1 MPTITK
7 KINGA
12 IIIFTL
18 ASLFAN
24 IVFDFFAVK
33 KILSETYDTFLT
45 QIAYTGASY
54 FKGDKLER
62 FAREGLKSDE
72 YKDTL
77 IKLANLT
84 ENTDISFLYVFIPE
98 MPDCKYKTYVF
109 NVVNTKLRNK
119 FNPYHAGYKE
129 DTSASSAA
137 RFKNL
142 MKKGGMDL
150 DSAMFSQTG
159 ARTRVSLAL
168 RDSTGKKVG
177 IICVEKQMDTVTS
190 VLKNYIRIDLLYAPI
205 VSLLFFICFGAFIS
219 KKFVRPI
226 VCITKEAKGF
236 ASHNAHFSDKLKGI
250 HSNDEIETLARAI
263 EKMGIDIQVYI
274 KDLMRVT
281 SEKERIG
288 AELSVASGIQSGML
302 PKNFSPYPDHHGIQL
317 YASMVPAKEV
327 GGDFYDFF
335 WTGKDMLWL
344 VMGDVSGKGVPAAM
358 FMVIAKALIRNE
370 ATLEYEPSEIC
381 ERVNDQLCAENEQGL
396 FVTCWLGCVN
406 IATGQMKFA
415 NAAHNP
421 PVLYDGDSY
430 KFLEQKSGIMLAA
443 MEGSKYV
450 QHEMQLKK
458 GSRLFI
464 YTDGVT
470 EAQNKNGDL
479 FGEGLLLGALAKT
492 AALSSKETVQLVN
505 KEVERFANGAD
516 QADDITVLSFELDE
530 IGEETEGNSADS
542 GATENRAAGNSSLP
556 TDSEKSL
563 VVAADDAELQKVT
576 DFVHSFAPQDISPED
591 ANKIDLAV
599 EEIFVNI
606 SHYAYENGGD
616 VEIVCQKLADRKI
629 SVAFK
634 DSGIEFDP
642 LAKGDPDF
650 TESVETR
657 KLGGFGIY
665 LTKKFMDSVSYE
677 RQDGKNIL
685 TLVKSFA

>member
-1 MPTITK
+1 MSTITK

-12 IIIFTL
+12 IIVFTL

-62 FAREGLKSDE
+62 YARDGLKSEE

-84 ENTDISFLYVFIPE
+84 ENTDISFLYVVIPE

-109 NVVNTKLRNK
+109 NVVNTKLRDR

-129 DTSASSAA
+129 DTSDSSAA
-137 RFKNL
+137 RFKRL
-142 MKKGGMDL
+142 MEKGGL
-150 DSAMFSQTG
+150 EIDSSMFSQTG
-159 ARTRVSLAL
+159 ARTRVSLAV

-177 IICVEKQMDTVTS
+177 VICVEKQMDTLTS

-226 VCITKEAKGF
+226 VCITKEANGF
-236 ASHNAHFSDKLKGI
+236 ASHDARFSDKLKGI

-263 EKMGIDIQVYI
+263 EKMGIDIQIYI

-281 SEKERIG
+281 SEKERIS
-288 AELSVASGIQSGML
+288 AELSVASGIQAGML
-302 PKNFSPYPDHHGIQL
+302 PKNFSPYPDHPGIQL
-317 YASMVPAKEV
+317 YASMIPAKEV

-335 WTGKDMLWL
+335 WTGKDKLWL

-370 ATLEYEPSEIC
+370 ATLEYEPSAIC

-396 FVTCWLGCVN
+396 FVTCWLGCVDLS
-406 IATGQMKFA
+406 TGLMKFA

-421 PVLYDGDSY
+421 PVLYDGQEY
-430 KFLEQKSGIMLAA
+430 KFIREKSGIMLAA
-443 MEGSKYV
+443 MEGSQYV
-450 QHEMQLKK
+450 QHEIQLKK
-458 GSRLFI
+458 GSRIFL

-470 EAQNKNGDL
+470 EEQNKDGQL
-479 FGEGLLLGALAKT
+479 FGEDLLLGVIAKN
-492 AALSSKETVQLVN
+492 AALSAKEKIEAVN
-505 KEVERFANGAD
+505 EELERFAGGSS
-516 QADDITVLSFELDE
+516 QADDITALAFYLDE
-530 IGEETEGNSADS
+530 LAGAQSAVANEKILD
-542 GATENRAAGNSSLP
+542 LP
-556 TDSEKSL
+556 
-563 VVAADDAELQKVT
+563 ADDDKL
-576 DFVHSFAPQDISPED
+576 ED
-591 ANKIDLAV
+591 VLNFIKSNLPDGVSNDLINKLDLAA

-606 SHYAYENGGD
+606 SHYAYEGATGKAQ
-616 VEIVCQKLADRKI
+616 IVCEKPAPNSIKVSFVDW
-629 SVAFK
+629 
-634 DSGIEFDP
+634 GIEFNP
-642 LAKGDPDF
+642 LEQPDPDF
-650 TESVETR
+650 TQSAEER
-657 KLGGFGIY
+657 RLGGFGIY
-665 LTKKFMDSVSYE
+665 LTKQFMDKVSYC

-685 TLVKSFA
+685 TIEKSFA

>member
-12 IIIFTL
+12 IIVFTL
-18 ASLFAN
+18 ASLLAN

-62 FAREGLKSDE
+62 FAREGLKSEE

-84 ENTDISFLYVFIPE
+84 ENTDISFLYVVIPE

-129 DTSASSAA
+129 DTSDSSAA
-137 RFKNL
+137 RFKRL
-142 MKKGGMDL
+142 MEKGGMEI
-150 DSAMFSQTG
+150 DSSMFSQTG

-168 RDSTGKKVG
+168 RNSTGKKVG
-177 IICVEKQMDTVTS
+177 VICVEKQLETISSILRGYVR
-190 VLKNYIRIDLLYAPI
+190 LDLLFAPI

-226 VCITKEAKGF
+226 VCITKEAKDF
-236 ASHNAHFSDKLKGI
+236 ASHDAHFSDKLKGI

-281 SEKERIG
+281 SEKERIS
-288 AELSVASGIQSGML
+288 AELSVASGIQAGML
-302 PKNFSPYPDHHGIQL
+302 PKNFSPYPDHPGIQL
-317 YASMVPAKEV
+317 YASMIPAKEV

-335 WTGKDMLWL
+335 WTGKDKLWL

-358 FMVIAKALIRNE
+358 FMVIAKALIRNA
-370 ATLEYEPSEIC
+370 ATQDYEPSEIC
-381 ERVNDQLCAENEQGL
+381 ERVNNQLCQENEQGL

-406 IATGQMKFA
+406 LSTGLMKFA

-421 PVLYDGDSY
+421 PVLFDGQEY
-430 KFLEQKSGIMLAA
+430 KFIKEKSGIMLAA
-443 MEGSKYV
+443 MEDSEYV
-450 QHEMQLKK
+450 EHEIQLKK
-458 GSRLFI
+458 GSRLFL

-470 EAQNKNGDL
+470 EEQNKDGQL
-479 FGEGLLLGALAKT
+479 FGEDLLLGALAKN
-492 AALSSKETVQLVN
+492 AALSAKEKIEAVN
-505 KEVERFANGAD
+505 AELERFAGGSS
-516 QADDITVLSFELDE
+516 QADDITTLAFYLDE
-530 IGEETEGNSADS
+530 LSDAQGG
-542 GATENRAAGNSSLP
+542 GAKERILDLP
-556 TDSEKSL
+556 
-563 VVAADDAELQKVT
+563 AADDKLADVLDFIKSNLPAGVST
-576 DFVHSFAPQDISPED
+576 DLL
-591 ANKIDLAV
+591 NKLDLAA

-606 SHYAYENGGD
+606 SHYAYEEATGKAQ
-616 VEIVCQKLADRKI
+616 IVCENPTPNSIKVSFVDW
-629 SVAFK
+629 
-634 DSGIEFDP
+634 GIEFNP
-642 LAKGDPDF
+642 LEQPDPDF
-650 TESVETR
+650 TQSAEER
-657 KLGGFGIY
+657 RLGGFGIY
-665 LTKKFMDSVSYE
+665 LTKQFMDKVSYC
-677 RQDGKNIL
+677 RKDGKNIL
-685 TLVKSFA
+685 TIEKSF

>member
-12 IIIFTL
+12 IIVFTL
-18 ASLFAN
+18 ASLLMN
-24 IVFDFFAVK
+24 VVFDYFAVR

-62 FAREGLKSDE
+62 YARDGLKSAE

-84 ENTDISFLYVFIPE
+84 ENTDISFLYVIIPD

-119 FNPYHAGYKE
+119 YNPYHAGHRE
-129 DTSASSAA
+129 NTSDESAA
-137 RFKNL
+137 RFKRL
-142 MKKGGMDL
+142 MENGGVEI
-150 DSAMFSQTG
+150 DSSIFSHLG
-159 ARTRVSLAL
+159 ARTRISLAL
-168 RDSTGKKVG
+168 RDSSGKKVG
-177 IICVEKQMDTVTS
+177 VICVEKQLETISSILRGYVR
-190 VLKNYIRIDLLYAPI
+190 LDLLFAPF
-205 VSLLFFICFGAFIS
+205 VSLLFFLCFGAFIS
-219 KKFVRPI
+219 RKFVKPI
-226 VCITKEAKGF
+226 VSITKEADGF
-236 ASHNAHFSDKLKGI
+236 ASHDAHFSDKLKEI
-250 HSNDEIETLARAI
+250 HSNDEIETLARSI

-281 SEKERIG
+281 SEKERIS
-288 AELSVASGIQSGML
+288 AELSVASGIQAGML
-302 PKNFSPYPDHHGIQL
+302 PKNFSPYPGHPGVQL
-317 YASMVPAKEV
+317 YASMMPAKEV

-335 WTGKDMLWL
+335 WTGKNKLWL

-381 ERVNDQLCAENEQGL
+381 ERVNEQLCEENEQGL

-406 IATGQMKFA
+406 LSTGIMKFA

-421 PVLYDGDSY
+421 PVLYDGDTY

-450 QHEMQLKK
+450 QHQIQLKE
-458 GSRLFI
+458 GSRLFL

-470 EAQNKNGDL
+470 EAQNKDGAL
-479 FGEGLLLGALAKT
+479 FGESLLLGALAKT
-492 AALSSKETVQLVN
+492 AALSAKDAINVVN
-505 KEVERFANGAD
+505 AEVERFAGGAE
-516 QADDITVLSFELDE
+516 QADDITALAFGLDKFNAAE
-530 IGEETEGNSADS
+530 SAPK
-542 GATENRAAGNSSLP
+542 TLQIE
-556 TDSEKSL
+556 
-563 VVAADDAELQKVT
+563 ADDQKLPQVL
-576 DFVHSFAPQDISPED
+576 DFIKSCLPANLSLECL
-591 ANKIDLAV
+591 NKIDLVA

-606 SHYAYENGGD
+606 SHYAYDGGAG
-616 VEIVCQKLADRKI
+616 EAR
-629 SVAFK
+629 
-634 DSGIEFDP
+634 IECELYEPGKFRLSFIDWGKEFNP
-642 LAKGDPDF
+642 LEQEDPDL
-650 TESVETR
+650 TLSIEER
-657 KLGGFGIY
+657 RLGGFGIF
-665 LTKKFMDSVSYE
+665 LTKKFMDSVTYK

-685 TLVKSFA
+685 TLVKTFG

>member
-12 IIIFTL
+12 IIVFTL

-54 FKGDKLER
+54 FKGDKLEQY
-62 FAREGLKSDE
+62 ARDGLKSEE

-84 ENTDISFLYVFIPE
+84 ENTDISFLYVIIPE

-109 NVVNTKLRNK
+109 NVVNTKLRHK
-119 FNPYHAGYKE
+119 YNPYHAGYKE
-129 DTSASSAA
+129 DTSDASAA
-137 RFKNL
+137 RFKRL
-142 MKKGGMDL
+142 MEKGGMEM
-150 DSAMFSQTG
+150 DSMMFSHAG
-159 ARTRVSLAL
+159 ARTRISLAL

-190 VLKNYIRIDLLYAPI
+190 VLKNYVRIDLLFAPI
-205 VSLLFFICFGAFIS
+205 MSILFFVCFGTFIR

-226 VCITKEAKGF
+226 VCITKEAKDF
-236 ASHNAHFSDKLKGI
+236 ASHDAHFSDKLKDI
-250 HSNDEIETLARAI
+250 HSNDEIETLARSI

-281 SEKERIG
+281 TEKERIS
-288 AELSVASGIQSGML
+288 AELSVASGIQAGML
-302 PKNFSPYPDHHGIQL
+302 PKNFSPYPDHPGIQL
-317 YASMVPAKEV
+317 YASMSPAKEV

-335 WTGKDMLWL
+335 WTGKDKLWL

-358 FMVIAKALIRNE
+358 FMVIAKALIRNA
-370 ATLEYEPSEIC
+370 ATLDYEPSEIC
-381 ERVNDQLCAENEQGL
+381 ERVNNQLCKENEQGL

-406 IATGQMKFA
+406 LATGLMKYA

-421 PVLYDGDSY
+421 PVLYDGSNY

-443 MEGSKYV
+443 MEDTKYV
-450 QHEMQLKK
+450 EHEIQLQK
-458 GSRLFI
+458 GSRIFL

-470 EAQNKNGDL
+470 EAQNKDRQL
-479 FGEGLLLGALAKT
+479 FGEEMLLGALAKS
-492 AALSSKETVQLVN
+492 AALTAKEKIEAIN
-505 KEVERFANGAD
+505 AEVERFAGGEP
-516 QADDITVLSFELDE
+516 QADDITALAFYLDE
-530 IGEETEGNSADS
+530 LS
-542 GATENRAAGNSSLP
+542 GAAVNNDSARTLDLP
-556 TDSEKSL
+556 ASDDKL
-563 VVAADDAELQKVT
+563 ADVL
-576 DFVHSFAPQDISPED
+576 DFIKAHLPADVSNDLK
-591 ANKIDLAV
+591 NKIDLAA

-606 SHYAYENGGD
+606 SHYAYEGESGQAQ
-616 VEIVCQKLADRKI
+616 IVCENPAPNAIKVSFIDW
-629 SVAFK
+629 
-634 DSGIEFDP
+634 GIEFNP
-642 LAKGDPDF
+642 LEQPDPDF
-650 TESVETR
+650 TQSADER
-657 KLGGFGIY
+657 RLGGFGIY
-665 LTKKFMDSVSYE
+665 LTKQFMDKVSYC

-685 TLVKSFA
+685 TIEKSF

>member
-1 MPTITK
+1 MAPEVFPMPTITK

-12 IIIFTL
+12 IIVFTL

-62 FAREGLKSDE
+62 FARDGLKSEE

-84 ENTDISFLYVFIPE
+84 ENTDISFLYVVIPE

-129 DTSASSAA
+129 DTSDSSAA
-137 RFKNL
+137 RFRRL
-142 MKKGGMDL
+142 MEKGGMEI
-150 DSAMFSQTG
+150 DSSMFSQTG
-159 ARTRVSLAL
+159 ARTRVSLAV

-177 IICVEKQMDTVTS
+177 VICVEKQLETISS
-190 VLKNYIRIDLLYAPI
+190 VLRGYVRLDLLYAPI

-226 VCITKEAKGF
+226 VCITKEADGF
-236 ASHNAHFSDKLKGI
+236 ASHDARFSDKLKGI

-281 SEKERIG
+281 TEKERIS
-288 AELSVASGIQSGML
+288 AELSVASGIQAGML

-317 YASMVPAKEV
+317 YASMIPAKEV

-335 WTGKDMLWL
+335 WTGKNKLWL

-370 ATLEYEPSEIC
+370 ATLEYEPSAIC
-381 ERVNDQLCAENEQGL
+381 ERVNDQLCEENEQGL
-396 FVTCWLGCVN
+396 FVTCWLGCVDLS
-406 IATGQMKFA
+406 TGQMKFA

-443 MEGSKYV
+443 MEGSQYV
-450 QHEMQLKK
+450 QHEIQLKK

-470 EAQNKNGDL
+470 EAQNKDGAL
-479 FGEGLLLGALAKT
+479 FGEALLLGALAKT
-492 AALSSKETVQLVN
+492 AALSAKETVGLIN
-505 KEVERFANGAD
+505 EEVERFAGGAD

-530 IGEETEGNSADS
+530 VGDEG
-542 GATENRAAGNSSLP
+542 AAS
-556 TDSEKSL
+556 TDSDAGDASERSL
-563 VVAADDAELQKVT
+563 VVAAADENLPKVT
-576 DFVHSFAPQDISPED
+576 DFVHSCAPQDLSPDD

-616 VEIVCQKLADRKI
+616 VEIVCKKLGERKI

-634 DSGIEFDP
+634 DSGIEFNP
-642 LAKGDPDF
+642 LEKGDPDF
-650 TESVETR
+650 TESAETR
-657 KLGGFGIY
+657 RLGGFGIY

-677 RQDGKNIL
+677 RQDGKNVL
-685 TLVKSFA
+685 TLVKTFG

>member
-12 IIIFTL
+12 IIVFTL

-62 FAREGLKSDE
+62 FAREGLKSEE

-84 ENTDISFLYVFIPE
+84 ENTDISFLYVIIPE

-142 MKKGGMDL
+142 MEKGGMEL
-150 DSAMFSQTG
+150 DSTMFSQTG

-205 VSLLFFICFGAFIS
+205 VSLLFFICFGTFIS

-226 VCITKEAKGF
+226 VSITREANGF
-236 ASHNAHFSDKLKGI
+236 ASHDAHFSDKLKEI
-250 HSNDEIETLARAI
+250 HSNDEIETLARSI
-263 EKMGIDIQVYI
+263 EKMGIDIQIYI

-281 SEKERIG
+281 SEKERIS
-288 AELSVASGIQSGML
+288 AELSVASGIQAGML
-302 PKNFSPYPDHHGIQL
+302 PKNFSPYPDHPGIQL
-317 YASMVPAKEV
+317 YASMIPAKEV

-335 WTGKDMLWL
+335 WTGKDKLWL

-358 FMVIAKALIRNE
+358 FMVIAKALIRNA
-370 ATLEYEPSEIC
+370 ATQDYEPSEIC
-381 ERVNDQLCAENEQGL
+381 ERVNNQLCKENEQGL

-406 IATGQMKFA
+406 LSTGLMKYA

-421 PVLYDGDSY
+421 PVLYDGKEY
-430 KFLEQKSGIMLAA
+430 KFLREKSGIMLAA
-443 MEGSKYV
+443 MEDTKYV
-450 QHEMQLKK
+450 EYEIQLNK
-458 GSRLFI
+458 GNRLFI

-470 EAQNKNGDL
+470 EEQNKNGQL
-479 FGEGLLLGALAKT
+479 FGEDLLLGALAKN
-492 AALSSKETVQLVN
+492 AALTAKEKIEAVN
-505 KEVERFANGAD
+505 AELDRFAGGES
-516 QADDITVLSFELDE
+516 QADDITALAFYLDE
-530 IGEETEGNSADS
+530 LS
-542 GATENRAAGNSSLP
+542 GAEGAKAKERILDLP
-556 TDSEKSL
+556 
-563 VVAADDAELQKVT
+563 AADEKLADVL
-576 DFVHSFAPQDISPED
+576 DFIKSNLPDGVSNDLK
-591 ANKIDLAV
+591 NKIDLAA

-606 SHYAYENGGD
+606 SHYAYEEATGKAQ
-616 VEIVCQKLADRKI
+616 IVCENPTPNSIKVSFVDWGK
-629 SVAFK
+629 
-634 DSGIEFDP
+634 EFNP
-642 LAKGDPDF
+642 LEQPDPDF
-650 TESVETR
+650 TQSAEER
-657 KLGGFGIY
+657 RLGGFGIY
-665 LTKKFMDSVSYE
+665 LTKQFMDKVSYC

-685 TLVKSFA
+685 TIEKSF

>member
-12 IIIFTL
+12 IIVFTL

-62 FAREGLKSDE
+62 YARDGLKSEE

-84 ENTDISFLYVFIPE
+84 ENTDISFLYVIIPE

-119 FNPYHAGYKE
+119 YNPYHAGYKE
-129 DTSASSAA
+129 DTSDASAA
-137 RFKNL
+137 RFKRL
-142 MKKGGMDL
+142 MENGGMEM
-150 DSAMFSQTG
+150 DSSMFSQTG
-159 ARTRVSLAL
+159 ARTRISLAL

-177 IICVEKQMDTVTS
+177 IICVEKQMDTVTA

-205 VSLLFFICFGAFIS
+205 MSILFFICFGTFIR

-226 VCITKEAKGF
+226 ICITKEAKDF
-236 ASHNAHFSDKLKGI
+236 ASHDAHFSDKLKEI
-250 HSNDEIETLARAI
+250 HSNDEIETLARSI

-281 SEKERIG
+281 SEKERIS
-288 AELSVASGIQSGML
+288 AELSVASGIQAGML
-302 PKNFSPYPDHHGIQL
+302 PKNFSPYPDHPGIQL
-317 YASMVPAKEV
+317 YASMIPAKEV

-335 WTGKDMLWL
+335 WTGKDKLWL

-358 FMVIAKALIRNE
+358 FMVIAKALIRNA
-370 ATLEYEPSEIC
+370 ATQDYEPSEIC
-381 ERVNDQLCAENEQGL
+381 ERVNNQLCKENEQGL

-406 IATGQMKFA
+406 LATGLMKYA

-421 PVLYDGDSY
+421 PVLYDGQDY
-430 KFLEQKSGIMLAA
+430 KFLREKSGIMLAA
-443 MEGSKYV
+443 MEDSKYV
-450 QHEMQLKK
+450 EHEIQLKK
-458 GSRLFI
+458 GNRLFI

-470 EAQNKNGDL
+470 EEQNKDGQL
-479 FGEGLLLGALAKT
+479 FGEDLLLGALAKT
-492 AALSSKETVQLVN
+492 AALSAKEKIEAVN
-505 KEVERFANGAD
+505 AELERFAGGSS
-516 QADDITVLSFELDE
+516 QADDITALAFYLDE
-530 IGEETEGNSADS
+530 LAGAEGGDVK
-542 GATENRAAGNSSLP
+542 GKILDLP
-556 TDSEKSL
+556 
-563 VVAADDAELQKVT
+563 AADDKL
-576 DFVHSFAPQDISPED
+576 ED
-591 ANKIDLAV
+591 VLNFIKSHLPDGVPNDLKNKIDLAA

-606 SHYAYENGGD
+606 SHYAYGG
-616 VEIVCQKLADRKI
+616 ESGQAQIVCENPTPRSVKI
-629 SVAFK
+629 SFV
-634 DSGIEFDP
+634 DWGIEFNP
-642 LAKGDPDF
+642 LDQPDPDF
-650 TESVETR
+650 TQSAEER
-657 KLGGFGIY
+657 RLGGFGIY
-665 LTKKFMDSVSYE
+665 LTKQFMDKVSYRHE
-677 RQDGKNIL
+677 DGKNIL
-685 TLVKSFA
+685 TIEKSF

>member
-1 MPTITK
+1 MPKITR

-12 IIIFTL
+12 IIVFTL
-18 ASLFAN
+18 ASLLMN
-24 IVFDFFAVK
+24 VVFDYFAVR

-54 FKGDKLER
+54 FKGDKLEQY
-62 FAREGLKSDE
+62 ARDGLKSDE

-84 ENTDISFLYVFIPE
+84 ENTDISFLYVIIPE

-119 FNPYHAGYKE
+119 FNPYHAGYRE
-129 DTSASSAA
+129 DTSDESAA
-137 RFKNL
+137 RFRRL
-142 MKKGGMDL
+142 MEKGGFEI
-150 DSAMFSQTG
+150 DSSIFSHAG
-159 ARTRVSLAL
+159 ARTRISLAL
-168 RDSTGKKVG
+168 RDSNGKKVG
-177 IICVEKQMDTVTS
+177 VICVEKQFETISS
-190 VLKNYIRIDLLYAPI
+190 VLRGYVRLDLLFAPI
-205 VSLLFFICFGAFIS
+205 VSLLFFICFGTFIS
-219 KKFVRPI
+219 KKFVKPI
-226 VCITKEAKGF
+226 VSITREADGF
-236 ASHNAHFSDKLKGI
+236 ASHDAHFSDKLKEI
-250 HSNDEIETLARAI
+250 HSNDEIETLARSI

-288 AELSVASGIQSGML
+288 AELSVASGIQAGML

-317 YASMVPAKEV
+317 YASMIPAKEV

-335 WTGKDMLWL
+335 WTGKNKLWL

-381 ERVNDQLCAENEQGL
+381 ERVNDQLCEENEQGL

-406 IATGQMKFA
+406 IKTGQMKFA

-443 MEGSKYV
+443 IEGSKYV
-450 QHEMQLKK
+450 QHEIQLKK

-464 YTDGVT
+464 YPDGVT
-470 EAQNKNGDL
+470 EAQNKNGAL
-479 FGEGLLLGALAKT
+479 FGESLLLGALAKT

-505 KEVERFANGAD
+505 KEVERFAGGAD

-530 IGEETEGNSADS
+530 VGEETNASAS
-542 GATENRAAGNSSLP
+542 

-563 VVAADDAELQKVT
+563 VVVADDAELQRVT
-576 DFVHSFAPQDISPED
+576 DFVRSFAPQDITPDE

-616 VEIVCQKLADRKI
+616 VEIVCKKLAERKI

>member
-1 MPTITK
+1 
-7 KINGA
+7 
-12 IIIFTL
+12 
-18 ASLFAN
+18 
-24 IVFDFFAVK
+24 
-33 KILSETYDTFLT
+33 
-45 QIAYTGASY
+45 
-54 FKGDKLER
+54 
-62 FAREGLKSDE
+62 
-72 YKDTL
+72 
-77 IKLANLT
+77 
-84 ENTDISFLYVFIPE
+84 
-98 MPDCKYKTYVF
+98 
-109 NVVNTKLRNK
+109 
-119 FNPYHAGYKE
+119 
-129 DTSASSAA
+129 
-137 RFKNL
+137 
-142 MKKGGMDL
+142 
-150 DSAMFSQTG
+150 
-159 ARTRVSLAL
+159 
-168 RDSTGKKVG
+168 
-177 IICVEKQMDTVTS
+177 
-190 VLKNYIRIDLLYAPI
+190 
-205 VSLLFFICFGAFIS
+205 
-219 KKFVRPI
+219 
-226 VCITKEAKGF
+226 
-236 ASHNAHFSDKLKGI
+236 
-250 HSNDEIETLARAI
+250 
-263 EKMGIDIQVYI
+263 
-274 KDLMRVT
+274 
-281 SEKERIG
+281 
-288 AELSVASGIQSGML
+288 
-302 PKNFSPYPDHHGIQL
+302 
-317 YASMVPAKEV
+317 
-327 GGDFYDFF
+327 
-335 WTGKDMLWL
+335 
-344 VMGDVSGKGVPAAM
+344 M

-443 MEGSKYV
+443 IEGSKYV
-450 QHEMQLKK
+450 QHEIQLKK

-470 EAQNKNGDL
+470 EAQNKNGAL
-479 FGEGLLLGALAKT
+479 FGESLLLGALAKT

-505 KEVERFANGAD
+505 KEVERFAGGAD

-530 IGEETEGNSADS
+530 VGEETNASAS
-542 GATENRAAGNSSLP
+542 

-563 VVAADDAELQKVT
+563 VVAADDAELQRVT
-576 DFVHSFAPQDISPED
+576 DFVRSFAPQDITPDE

-616 VEIVCQKLADRKI
+616 VEIVCKKLAERKI

-685 TLVKSFA
+685 TLVKTFA

>member
-12 IIIFTL
+12 IIVFTL
-18 ASLFAN
+18 ASLLMN
-24 IVFDFFAVK
+24 VVFDYFAVR

-54 FKGDKLER
+54 FKGDKLEQY
-62 FAREGLKSDE
+62 ARDGLKSDE

-84 ENTDISFLYVFIPE
+84 ENTDISFLYVIIPD
-98 MPDCKYKTYVF
+98 MPDCKSKTYVF

-119 FNPYHAGYKE
+119 FNPYHAGHME
-129 DTSASSAA
+129 DTSDESAA
-137 RFKNL
+137 RFRRL
-142 MKKGGMDL
+142 MEKGGFEI
-150 DSAMFSQTG
+150 DSSIFSHAG
-159 ARTRVSLAL
+159 ARTRISLAL
-168 RDSTGKKVG
+168 RDSSGKKVG
-177 IICVEKQMDTVTS
+177 VICVEKQLETISSILRGYVR
-190 VLKNYIRIDLLYAPI
+190 LDLLFAPF
-205 VSLLFFICFGAFIS
+205 VSLLFFLCFGAFIS
-219 KKFVRPI
+219 RKFVKPI
-226 VCITKEAKGF
+226 VSITKEADGF
-236 ASHNAHFSDKLKGI
+236 ASHDAHFSDKLKEI
-250 HSNDEIETLARAI
+250 HSNDEIETLARSI

-288 AELSVASGIQSGML
+288 AELSVASGIQAGML
-302 PKNFSPYPDHHGIQL
+302 PKNFSPYPNHPGIQL

-335 WTGKDMLWL
+335 WTGKNKLWL

-381 ERVNDQLCAENEQGL
+381 ERVNDQLCEENEQGL
-396 FVTCWLGCVN
+396 FVTCWLGCVDLS
-406 IATGQMKFA
+406 TGIMKFA

-450 QHEMQLKK
+450 QHEIQLKK

-470 EAQNKNGDL
+470 EAQNKNGAL
-479 FGEGLLLGALAKT
+479 FGESLLLGALAKT
-492 AALSSKETVQLVN
+492 TALSAKETVGLVN
-505 KEVERFANGAD
+505 AEVERFAGGAD

-530 IGEETEGNSADS
+530 VGEETNA
-542 GATENRAAGNSSLP
+542 GAS

-563 VVAADDAELQKVT
+563 VVAADDTELQRVT
-576 DFVHSFAPQDISPED
+576 DFVRSFAPQGITPDE

-616 VEIVCQKLADRKI
+616 VEIVCKKLAERKI

-685 TLVKSFA
+685 TLVKTFG

>member
-12 IIIFTL
+12 IIVFTL
-18 ASLFAN
+18 ASLLMN
-24 IVFDFFAVK
+24 VVFDYFAVR

-54 FKGDKLER
+54 FKGDKLEQY
-62 FAREGLKSDE
+62 ARDGLKSDE

-84 ENTDISFLYVFIPE
+84 ENTDISFLYVIIPD
-98 MPDCKYKTYVF
+98 MPDCKSKTYVF

-119 FNPYHAGYKE
+119 FNPYHAGHRE
-129 DTSASSAA
+129 DTSDESAA
-137 RFKNL
+137 RFRRL
-142 MKKGGMDL
+142 MEKGGFEI
-150 DSAMFSQTG
+150 DSSIFSHAG
-159 ARTRVSLAL
+159 ARTRISLAL
-168 RDSTGKKVG
+168 RDSSGKKVG
-177 IICVEKQMDTVTS
+177 VICVEKQLETISS
-190 VLKNYIRIDLLYAPI
+190 VLRGYVRLDLLFAPF
-205 VSLLFFICFGAFIS
+205 VSLLFFLCFGAFIS
-219 KKFVRPI
+219 RKFVKPI
-226 VCITKEAKGF
+226 VSITKEADGF
-236 ASHNAHFSDKLKGI
+236 ASHDAHFSDKLKEI
-250 HSNDEIETLARAI
+250 HSNDEIETLARSI
-263 EKMGIDIQVYI
+263 EKMGIDIQIYI

-288 AELSVASGIQSGML
+288 AELSVASGIQAGML
-302 PKNFSPYPDHHGIQL
+302 PKNFSPYPNHPGIQL

-335 WTGKDMLWL
+335 WTGKNKLWL

-381 ERVNDQLCAENEQGL
+381 ERVNDQLCEENEQGL
-396 FVTCWLGCVN
+396 FVTCWLGCVDLS
-406 IATGQMKFA
+406 TGIMKFA

-450 QHEMQLKK
+450 QHEIQLKK

-470 EAQNKNGDL
+470 EAQNKNGAL
-479 FGEGLLLGALAKT
+479 FGESLLLGALAKT
-492 AALSSKETVQLVN
+492 AALSSKETVGLVN
-505 KEVERFANGAD
+505 AEVERFAGGAD
-516 QADDITVLSFELDE
+516 QADDITLLSFELDE
-530 IGEETEGNSADS
+530 IGEETNA
-542 GATENRAAGNSSLP
+542 GAS

-563 VVAADDAELQKVT
+563 LVAANDQNLPKVT
-576 DFVHSFAPQDISPED
+576 DFVRSFAPQGITPDE

-616 VEIVCQKLADRKI
+616 VEIVCKKLAERKI

-685 TLVKSFA
+685 TLVKTFG

>member
-12 IIIFTL
+12 IIVFTL
-18 ASLFAN
+18 ASLLMN
-24 IVFDFFAVK
+24 VVFDYFAVR

-62 FAREGLKSDE
+62 YARDGLKSAE

-84 ENTDISFLYVFIPE
+84 ENTDISFLYVIIPD

-119 FNPYHAGYKE
+119 YNPYHAGHRE
-129 DTSASSAA
+129 NTSDESAA
-137 RFKNL
+137 RFKRL
-142 MKKGGMDL
+142 MEKGGVEI
-150 DSAMFSQTG
+150 DSSIFSHLG
-159 ARTRVSLAL
+159 ARTRISLAL
-168 RDSTGKKVG
+168 RDSSGKKVG
-177 IICVEKQMDTVTS
+177 VICVEKQLETISSILRGYVR
-190 VLKNYIRIDLLYAPI
+190 LDLLFAPF
-205 VSLLFFICFGAFIS
+205 VSLLFFLCFGAFIS
-219 KKFVRPI
+219 RKFVKPI
-226 VCITKEAKGF
+226 VSITKEADGF
-236 ASHNAHFSDKLKGI
+236 ASHDAHFSDKLKEI
-250 HSNDEIETLARAI
+250 HSNDEIETLARSI

-281 SEKERIG
+281 SEKERIS
-288 AELSVASGIQSGML
+288 AELSVASGIQAGML
-302 PKNFSPYPDHHGIQL
+302 PKNFSPYPGHPGVQL
-317 YASMVPAKEV
+317 YASMMPAKEV

-335 WTGKDMLWL
+335 WTGKNKLWL

-381 ERVNDQLCAENEQGL
+381 ERVNEQLCEENEQGL

-406 IATGQMKFA
+406 LSTGIMKFA

-450 QHEMQLKK
+450 QHQIQLKE
-458 GSRLFI
+458 GSRLFL

-470 EAQNKNGDL
+470 EAQNKDGDL
-479 FGEGLLLGALAKT
+479 FGEPLLLGALAKT
-492 AALSSKETVQLVN
+492 AALSAKDAISVVN
-505 KEVERFANGAD
+505 AEVERFAGGAE
-516 QADDITVLSFELDE
+516 QADDITALAFGLDKFNAAESAPKTLRIEAEDQKLPQVFDFIKSCLPANLSLECL
-530 IGEETEGNSADS
+530 
-542 GATENRAAGNSSLP
+542 
-556 TDSEKSL
+556 
-563 VVAADDAELQKVT
+563 
-576 DFVHSFAPQDISPED
+576 
-591 ANKIDLAV
+591 NKIELV
-599 EEIFVNI
+599 TEEIFVNI
-606 SHYAYENGGD
+606 SHYAYDGGAGEARIECELYEPGKFRLSFID
-616 VEIVCQKLADRKI
+616 WGKEFNPLEQEEPDLTLSIEDR
-629 SVAFK
+629 
-634 DSGIEFDP
+634 
-642 LAKGDPDF
+642 
-650 TESVETR
+650 R
-657 KLGGFGIY
+657 LGGFGIF
-665 LTKKFMDSVSYE
+665 LTKKFMDSVSYK

-685 TLVKSFA
+685 TLVKTFA

>member
-12 IIIFTL
+12 IIVFTL
-18 ASLFAN
+18 ASLLAN

-54 FKGDKLER
+54 FKGDKLEK
-62 FAREGLKSDE
+62 FAQDGLKSEE

-84 ENTDISFLYVFIPE
+84 ENTDISFLYVVIPE

-129 DTSASSAA
+129 DTSDSSAA
-137 RFKNL
+137 RFKRL
-142 MKKGGMDL
+142 MEKGGMEI
-150 DSAMFSQTG
+150 DSSMFSQTG

-168 RDSTGKKVG
+168 RNSTGKKVG
-177 IICVEKQMDTVTS
+177 VICVEKQMDTVTS

-236 ASHNAHFSDKLKGI
+236 ASHDAHFSDKLKQI

-281 SEKERIG
+281 TEKERIS

-317 YASMVPAKEV
+317 YASMIPAKEV

-335 WTGKDMLWL
+335 WTGKNKLWL

-370 ATLEYEPSEIC
+370 ATLEYEPSAIC

-396 FVTCWLGCVN
+396 FVTCWLGC
-406 IATGQMKFA
+406 IDLSTGQMKFA

-443 MEGSKYV
+443 MEGSQYV
-450 QHEMQLKK
+450 QHEIQLKK

-470 EAQNKNGDL
+470 EAQNKDGAL
-479 FGEGLLLGALAKT
+479 FGESLLLGALAKT
-492 AALSSKETVQLVN
+492 AALSAKETVQFVN
-505 KEVERFANGAD
+505 EEVERFAGGAD
-516 QADDITVLSFELDE
+516 QADDITVLSFEL
-530 IGEETEGNSADS
+530 EEH
-542 GATENRAAGNSSLP
+542 
-556 TDSEKSL
+556 EKEKKMDTNKNDVAQSL
-563 VVAADDAELQKVT
+563 VVAADDQNLPKVI
-576 DFVHSFAPQDISPED
+576 DFARSFAPQDISREE
-591 ANKIDLAV
+591 ANKIDLAI

-606 SHYAYENGGD
+606 SHYAYKELGGSGD
-616 VEIVCQKLADRKI
+616 VEIVCQKLGERKI

-634 DSGIEFDP
+634 DSGIEFNP

-650 TESVETR
+650 TESAETR

-685 TLVKSFA
+685 TLVKTFA

>member
-1 MPTITK
+1 MGPEVFPMPTITK

-12 IIIFTL
+12 IIVFTL

-62 FAREGLKSDE
+62 FARDGLKSEE

-84 ENTDISFLYVFIPE
+84 ENTDISFLYVVIPE

-129 DTSASSAA
+129 DTSDSSAA
-137 RFKNL
+137 RFRRL
-142 MKKGGMDL
+142 MEKGGMEI
-150 DSAMFSQTG
+150 DSSMFSQTG
-159 ARTRVSLAL
+159 ARTRVSLAV

-177 IICVEKQMDTVTS
+177 VICVEKQLETISS
-190 VLKNYIRIDLLYAPI
+190 VLRGYVRLDLLYAPI

-226 VCITKEAKGF
+226 VCITKEADGF
-236 ASHNAHFSDKLKGI
+236 ASHDARFSDKLKGI

-281 SEKERIG
+281 TEKERIS
-288 AELSVASGIQSGML
+288 AELSVASGIQAGML

-317 YASMVPAKEV
+317 YASMIPAKEV

-335 WTGKDMLWL
+335 WTGKNKLWL

-370 ATLEYEPSEIC
+370 ATLEYEPSAIC
-381 ERVNDQLCAENEQGL
+381 ERVNDQLCEENEQGL
-396 FVTCWLGCVN
+396 FVTCWLGCVDLS
-406 IATGQMKFA
+406 TGQMKFA

-443 MEGSKYV
+443 MEGSQYV
-450 QHEMQLKK
+450 QHEIQLKK

-470 EAQNKNGDL
+470 EAQNKDGAL
-479 FGEGLLLGALAKT
+479 FGEALLLGALAKT
-492 AALSSKETVQLVN
+492 AALSAKETVGLIN
-505 KEVERFANGAD
+505 EEVERFAGGAD

-530 IGEETEGNSADS
+530 VGDEG
-542 GATENRAAGNSSLP
+542 AAS
-556 TDSEKSL
+556 TDSDAGDASERSL
-563 VVAADDAELQKVT
+563 VVAAADENLPKVT
-576 DFVHSFAPQDISPED
+576 DFVHSCAPQDLSPDD

-616 VEIVCQKLADRKI
+616 VEIVCKKLGERKI

-634 DSGIEFDP
+634 DSGIEFNP
-642 LAKGDPDF
+642 LEKGDPDF
-650 TESVETR
+650 TESAETR
-657 KLGGFGIY
+657 RLGGFGIY

-677 RQDGKNIL
+677 RQDGKNVL
-685 TLVKSFA
+685 TLVKTFG

>member
-12 IIIFTL
+12 IIVFTL

-62 FAREGLKSDE
+62 FARDGLKSEE

-84 ENTDISFLYVFIPE
+84 ENTDISFLYVVIPE

-109 NVVNTKLRNK
+109 NVVNTKLRDR

-129 DTSASSAA
+129 DTSDASAA
-137 RFKNL
+137 RFKRL
-142 MKKGGMDL
+142 MEKGGMEM
-150 DSAMFSQTG
+150 DSTMFSQSG

-177 IICVEKQMDTVTS
+177 VICVEKQMDTLTS

-226 VCITKEAKGF
+226 VCITKEAKDF
-236 ASHNAHFSDKLKGI
+236 ASHDAHFSDKLKGI

-281 SEKERIG
+281 TEKERIG
-288 AELSVASGIQSGML
+288 AELSVASGIQAGML

-317 YASMVPAKEV
+317 YASMLPAKEV

-335 WTGKDMLWL
+335 WTGKNKLWL

-381 ERVNDQLCAENEQGL
+381 ERVNDQLCEENEQGL

-450 QHEMQLKK
+450 QHEIQLKK

-470 EAQNKNGDL
+470 EAQNKDGAL
-479 FGEGLLLGALAKT
+479 FGEQLLLGALAKT
-492 AALSSKETVQLVN
+492 AALSSKETVMLVN
-505 KEVERFANGAD
+505 KEVERFAGGAD

-530 IGEETEGNSADS
+530 IGDE
-542 GATENRAAGNSSLP
+542 GATGNPSSP
-556 TDSEKSL
+556 TDSAQSL
-563 VVAADDAELQKVT
+563 VVAAADENLPKVT
-576 DFVHSFAPQDISPED
+576 DFVHSCAPQDITPDD

-599 EEIFVNI
+599 EEMFVNI
-606 SHYAYENGGD
+606 SHYAYESDGD
-616 VEIVCQKLADRKI
+616 VEIVCKKLGERKI

-634 DSGIEFDP
+634 DSGIEFNP
-642 LAKGDPDF
+642 LEKGDPDF

-657 KLGGFGIY
+657 RLGGFGIY

-677 RQDGKNIL
+677 RQDGKNVL
-685 TLVKSFA
+685 TLVKTFG

>member
-12 IIIFTL
+12 IIVFTL
-18 ASLFAN
+18 ASLLAN

-54 FKGDKLER
+54 FKGDKLEK
-62 FAREGLKSDE
+62 FAQDGLKSEE

-84 ENTDISFLYVFIPE
+84 ENTDISFLYVVIPE

-129 DTSASSAA
+129 DTSDSSAA
-137 RFKNL
+137 RFKRL
-142 MKKGGMDL
+142 MEKGGMEI
-150 DSAMFSQTG
+150 DSSMFSQTG

-168 RDSTGKKVG
+168 RNSTGKKVG
-177 IICVEKQMDTVTS
+177 VICVEKQMDTVTS

-236 ASHNAHFSDKLKGI
+236 ASHDAHFSDKLKQI

-281 SEKERIG
+281 TEKERIS

-317 YASMVPAKEV
+317 YASMIPAKEV

-335 WTGKDMLWL
+335 WTRKNKLWL

-370 ATLEYEPSEIC
+370 ATLEYEPSAIC
-381 ERVNDQLCAENEQGL
+381 ERVNNQLCAENEQGL
-396 FVTCWLGCVN
+396 FVTCWLGC
-406 IATGQMKFA
+406 IDLSTGQMKFA

-443 MEGSKYV
+443 MEGSQYV
-450 QHEMQLKK
+450 QHEIQLKK

-470 EAQNKNGDL
+470 EAQNKDGAL
-479 FGEGLLLGALAKT
+479 FGESLLLGALAKT
-492 AALSSKETVQLVN
+492 AALSAKETVQFVN
-505 KEVERFANGAD
+505 EEVERFAGGAD
-516 QADDITVLSFELDE
+516 QADDITVLSFEL
-530 IGEETEGNSADS
+530 EEH
-542 GATENRAAGNSSLP
+542 
-556 TDSEKSL
+556 EKEKKMDTNQNDVAQSL
-563 VVAADDAELQKVT
+563 VVAAADQNLPKVI
-576 DFVHSFAPQDISPED
+576 DFARSFAPQDISREE
-591 ANKIDLAV
+591 ANKIDLAI

-606 SHYAYENGGD
+606 SHYAYKELGGSGD
-616 VEIVCQKLADRKI
+616 VEIVCQKLGERKI

-634 DSGIEFDP
+634 DSGIEFNP

-650 TESVETR
+650 TESAETR

-685 TLVKSFA
+685 TLVKTFA

>member
-12 IIIFTL
+12 IIVFTL

-62 FAREGLKSDE
+62 FARDGLKSEE

-84 ENTDISFLYVFIPE
+84 ENTDISFLYVVIPE

-129 DTSASSAA
+129 DTSDSSAA
-137 RFKNL
+137 RFRRL
-142 MKKGGMDL
+142 MEKGGMEI
-150 DSAMFSQTG
+150 DSSMFSQTG
-159 ARTRVSLAL
+159 ARTRVSLAV

-177 IICVEKQMDTVTS
+177 VICVEKQLETISS
-190 VLKNYIRIDLLYAPI
+190 VLRGYVRLDLLYAPI

-226 VCITKEAKGF
+226 VCITKEADGF
-236 ASHNAHFSDKLKGI
+236 ASHDARFSDKLKGI

-281 SEKERIG
+281 TEKERIS
-288 AELSVASGIQSGML
+288 AELSVASGIQAGML

-317 YASMVPAKEV
+317 YASMIPAKEV

-335 WTGKDMLWL
+335 WTGKNKLWL

-370 ATLEYEPSEIC
+370 ATLEYEPSAIC
-381 ERVNDQLCAENEQGL
+381 ERVNDQLCEENEQGL
-396 FVTCWLGCVN
+396 FVTCWLGCVDLS
-406 IATGQMKFA
+406 TGQMKFA

-443 MEGSKYV
+443 MEGSQYV
-450 QHEMQLKK
+450 QHEIQLKK

-470 EAQNKNGDL
+470 EAQNKDGAL
-479 FGEGLLLGALAKT
+479 FGEALLLGALAKT
-492 AALSSKETVQLVN
+492 AALSAKETVGLIN
-505 KEVERFANGAD
+505 EEVERFAGGAD

-530 IGEETEGNSADS
+530 VGDEG
-542 GATENRAAGNSSLP
+542 AAS
-556 TDSEKSL
+556 TDSDAGDASERSL
-563 VVAADDAELQKVT
+563 VVAAADENLPKVT
-576 DFVHSFAPQDISPED
+576 DFVHSCAPQDLSPDD

-616 VEIVCQKLADRKI
+616 VEIVCKKLGERKI

-634 DSGIEFDP
+634 DSGIEFNP
-642 LAKGDPDF
+642 LEKGDPDF
-650 TESVETR
+650 TESAETR
-657 KLGGFGIY
+657 RLGGFGIY

-677 RQDGKNIL
+677 RQDGKNVL
-685 TLVKSFA
+685 TLVKTFG

>member
-12 IIIFTL
+12 IIVFTL
-18 ASLFAN
+18 ASLLMN
-24 IVFDFFAVK
+24 VVFDYFAVR

-62 FAREGLKSDE
+62 YARDGLKSAE

-84 ENTDISFLYVFIPE
+84 ENTDISFLYVIIPD

-119 FNPYHAGYKE
+119 YNPYHAGYRE
-129 DTSASSAA
+129 NTSDESAA
-137 RFKNL
+137 RFKRL
-142 MKKGGMDL
+142 MEKGGVEI
-150 DSAMFSQTG
+150 DSSIFSHLG
-159 ARTRVSLAL
+159 ARTRISLAL
-168 RDSTGKKVG
+168 RDSSGKKVG
-177 IICVEKQMDTVTS
+177 VICVEKQLETISSILRGYVR
-190 VLKNYIRIDLLYAPI
+190 LDLLFAPF
-205 VSLLFFICFGAFIS
+205 VSLLFFLCFGAFIS
-219 KKFVRPI
+219 RKFVKPI
-226 VCITKEAKGF
+226 VSITKEADGF
-236 ASHNAHFSDKLKGI
+236 ASHDAHFSDKLKEI
-250 HSNDEIETLARAI
+250 HSNDEIETLARSI

-281 SEKERIG
+281 SEKERIS
-288 AELSVASGIQSGML
+288 AELSVASGIQAGML
-302 PKNFSPYPDHHGIQL
+302 PKNFSPYLDHPGVQL
-317 YASMVPAKEV
+317 YASMMPAKEV

-335 WTGKDMLWL
+335 WTGKNKLWL

-381 ERVNDQLCAENEQGL
+381 ERVNEQLCEENEQGL

-406 IATGQMKFA
+406 LSTGIMKFA

-421 PVLYDGDSY
+421 PVLYDGDTY

-450 QHEMQLKK
+450 QHQIQLKE
-458 GSRLFI
+458 GSRLFL

-470 EAQNKNGDL
+470 EAQNKDGAL
-479 FGEGLLLGALAKT
+479 FGEPLLLGALAKT
-492 AALSSKETVQLVN
+492 AALSAKDAINVVN
-505 KEVERFANGAD
+505 AEVERFAGGAE
-516 QADDITVLSFELDE
+516 QADDITALAFGLDKFNAAE
-530 IGEETEGNSADS
+530 SAPK
-542 GATENRAAGNSSLP
+542 TLRIE
-556 TDSEKSL
+556 
-563 VVAADDAELQKVT
+563 ADDQKLPQVF
-576 DFVHSFAPQDISPED
+576 DFIKSCLPANLSLECL
-591 ANKIDLAV
+591 NKIDLVA

-606 SHYAYENGGD
+606 SHYAYDGGAG
-616 VEIVCQKLADRKI
+616 EAQ
-629 SVAFK
+629 
-634 DSGIEFDP
+634 IECELYEPGKFRLSFIDWGKEFNP
-642 LAKGDPDF
+642 LEQEEPDL
-650 TESVETR
+650 TLSIEER
-657 KLGGFGIY
+657 RLGGFGIF
-665 LTKKFMDSVSYE
+665 LTKKFMDSVSYK

-685 TLVKSFA
+685 TLVKTFA

>member
-1 MPTITK
+1 MAPEVFPMPTITK

-12 IIIFTL
+12 IIVFTL

-62 FAREGLKSDE
+62 FARDGLKSEE

-84 ENTDISFLYVFIPE
+84 ENTDISFLYVVIPE

-129 DTSASSAA
+129 DTSDSSAA
-137 RFKNL
+137 RFRRL
-142 MKKGGMDL
+142 MEKGGMEI
-150 DSAMFSQTG
+150 DSSMFSQTG
-159 ARTRVSLAL
+159 ARTRVSLAV
-168 RDSTGKKVG
+168 RDSNGKKVG
-177 IICVEKQMDTVTS
+177 VICVEKQLETISS
-190 VLKNYIRIDLLYAPI
+190 VLRGYVRLDLLYAPI

-226 VCITKEAKGF
+226 VCITKEADGF
-236 ASHNAHFSDKLKGI
+236 ASHDARFSDKLKGI

-281 SEKERIG
+281 TEKERIS
-288 AELSVASGIQSGML
+288 AELSVASGIQAGML

-317 YASMVPAKEV
+317 YASMIPAKEV

-335 WTGKDMLWL
+335 WTGKNKLWL

-370 ATLEYEPSEIC
+370 ATLEYEPSAIC
-381 ERVNDQLCAENEQGL
+381 ERVNDQLCEENEQGL
-396 FVTCWLGCVN
+396 FVTCWLGCVDLS
-406 IATGQMKFA
+406 TGQMKFA

-443 MEGSKYV
+443 MEGSQYV
-450 QHEMQLKK
+450 QHEIQLKK

-470 EAQNKNGDL
+470 EAQNKDGAL
-479 FGEGLLLGALAKT
+479 FGEALLLGALAKT
-492 AALSSKETVQLVN
+492 AALSAKETVGLIN
-505 KEVERFANGAD
+505 EEVERFAGGAD

-530 IGEETEGNSADS
+530 VGDEG
-542 GATENRAAGNSSLP
+542 AAS
-556 TDSEKSL
+556 TDSDAGDASERSL
-563 VVAADDAELQKVT
+563 VVAAADENLPKVT
-576 DFVHSFAPQDISPED
+576 DFVHSCAPQDLSPDD

-616 VEIVCQKLADRKI
+616 VEIVCKKLGERKI

-634 DSGIEFDP
+634 DSGIEFNP
-642 LAKGDPDF
+642 LEKGDPDF
-650 TESVETR
+650 TESAETR
-657 KLGGFGIY
+657 RLGGFGIY

-677 RQDGKNIL
+677 RQDGKNVL
-685 TLVKSFA
+685 TLVKTFG

>member
-12 IIIFTL
+12 IIVFTL

-54 FKGDKLER
+54 FKGDKLEK
-62 FAREGLKSDE
+62 FAQDGLKSEE

-84 ENTDISFLYVFIPE
+84 ENTDISFLYVVIPE

-129 DTSASSAA
+129 DTSDSSAA
-137 RFKNL
+137 RFKRL
-142 MKKGGMDL
+142 MEKGGMEI
-150 DSAMFSQTG
+150 DSSMFSQTG

-168 RDSTGKKVG
+168 RNSTGKKVG
-177 IICVEKQMDTVTS
+177 VICVEKQMDTVTS

-236 ASHNAHFSDKLKGI
+236 ASHDAHFSDKLKQI

-281 SEKERIG
+281 TEKERIS

-317 YASMVPAKEV
+317 YASMIPAKEV

-335 WTGKDMLWL
+335 WTRKNKLWL

-381 ERVNDQLCAENEQGL
+381 ERVNNQLCAENEQGL
-396 FVTCWLGCVN
+396 FVTCWLGC
-406 IATGQMKFA
+406 IDLSTGQMKFA

-443 MEGSKYV
+443 MEGSQYV
-450 QHEMQLKK
+450 QHEIQLKK

-470 EAQNKNGDL
+470 EAQNKDGAL
-479 FGEGLLLGALAKT
+479 FGESLLLGALAKT
-492 AALSSKETVQLVN
+492 AALSAKETVQFVN
-505 KEVERFANGAD
+505 EEVERFAGGAD
-516 QADDITVLSFELDE
+516 QADDITVLSFEL
-530 IGEETEGNSADS
+530 EEH
-542 GATENRAAGNSSLP
+542 
-556 TDSEKSL
+556 EKEKKMDTNKNDVAQIL
-563 VVAADDAELQKVT
+563 VVAADDQNLPKVI
-576 DFVHSFAPQDISPED
+576 DFARSFAPQDISQEE
-591 ANKIDLAV
+591 ANKIDLAI

-606 SHYAYENGGD
+606 SHYAYKELGGSGD
-616 VEIVCQKLADRKI
+616 VEIVCQKLGERKI

-634 DSGIEFDP
+634 DSGIEFNP

-650 TESVETR
+650 TESAETR

-685 TLVKSFA
+685 TLVKTFA

>member
-1 MPTITK
+1 MAPEVFPMPTITK

-12 IIIFTL
+12 IIVFTL

-62 FAREGLKSDE
+62 FARDGLKSEE

-84 ENTDISFLYVFIPE
+84 ENTDISFLYVVIPE

-129 DTSASSAA
+129 DTSDSSAA
-137 RFKNL
+137 RFRRL
-142 MKKGGMDL
+142 MEKGGMEI
-150 DSAMFSQTG
+150 DSSMFSQTG
-159 ARTRVSLAL
+159 ARTRVSLAV

-177 IICVEKQMDTVTS
+177 VICVEKQLETISS
-190 VLKNYIRIDLLYAPI
+190 VLRGYVRLDLLYAPI

-226 VCITKEAKGF
+226 VCITKEADGF
-236 ASHNAHFSDKLKGI
+236 ASHDARFSDKLKGI

-281 SEKERIG
+281 TEKERIS
-288 AELSVASGIQSGML
+288 AELSVASGIQAGML

-317 YASMVPAKEV
+317 YASMIPAKEV

-335 WTGKDMLWL
+335 WTGKNKLWL

-370 ATLEYEPSEIC
+370 ATLEYEPSAIC
-381 ERVNDQLCAENEQGL
+381 ERVNDQLCEENEQGL
-396 FVTCWLGCVN
+396 FVTCWLGCVDLS
-406 IATGQMKFA
+406 TGQMKFA

-443 MEGSKYV
+443 MEGSQYV
-450 QHEMQLKK
+450 QHEIQLKK

-470 EAQNKNGDL
+470 EAQNKDGAL
-479 FGEGLLLGALAKT
+479 FGEALLLGALAKT
-492 AALSSKETVQLVN
+492 AALSAKETVGLIN
-505 KEVERFANGAD
+505 EEVERFAGGAD

-530 IGEETEGNSADS
+530 VGDEG
-542 GATENRAAGNSSLP
+542 AAS
-556 TDSEKSL
+556 TDSDAGDASERSL
-563 VVAADDAELQKVT
+563 VVAAADENLPKVT
-576 DFVHSFAPQDISPED
+576 DFVHSCAPQDLSPDD

-616 VEIVCQKLADRKI
+616 VEIVCKKLGERKI

-634 DSGIEFDP
+634 DSGIEFNP
-642 LAKGDPDF
+642 LEKGDPDF
-650 TESVETR
+650 TESAETR

-677 RQDGKNIL
+677 RQDGKNVL
-685 TLVKSFA
+685 TLVKTFG

>member
-12 IIIFTL
+12 IIVFTL

-62 FAREGLKSDE
+62 FARDGLKSEE

-84 ENTDISFLYVFIPE
+84 ENTDISFLYVVIPE

-109 NVVNTKLRNK
+109 NVVNTKLRDR

-129 DTSASSAA
+129 DTSDASAA
-137 RFKNL
+137 RFKRL
-142 MKKGGMDL
+142 MEKGGMEM
-150 DSAMFSQTG
+150 DSTMFSQSG

-177 IICVEKQMDTVTS
+177 VICVEKQMDTLTS

-226 VCITKEAKGF
+226 VCITKEAKDF
-236 ASHNAHFSDKLKGI
+236 ASHDAHFSDKLKGI

-281 SEKERIG
+281 TEKERIG
-288 AELSVASGIQSGML
+288 AELSVASGIQAGML

-317 YASMVPAKEV
+317 YASMLPAKEV

-335 WTGKDMLWL
+335 WTGKNKLWL

-381 ERVNDQLCAENEQGL
+381 ERVNDQLCEENEQGL

-450 QHEMQLKK
+450 QHEIQLKK

-470 EAQNKNGDL
+470 EAQNKDGAL
-479 FGEGLLLGALAKT
+479 FGEQLLLGALAKT
-492 AALSSKETVQLVN
+492 AALSSKETVMLVN
-505 KEVERFANGAD
+505 KEVERFAGGAD

-530 IGEETEGNSADS
+530 IGDE
-542 GATENRAAGNSSLP
+542 GATGNPSSP
-556 TDSEKSL
+556 TDSAQSL
-563 VVAADDAELQKVT
+563 VVAAADENLPKVT
-576 DFVHSFAPQDISPED
+576 DFVHSCAPQDITPDD

-606 SHYAYENGGD
+606 SHYAYESDGD
-616 VEIVCQKLADRKI
+616 VEIVCKKLGERKI

-634 DSGIEFDP
+634 DSGIEFNP
-642 LAKGDPDF
+642 LEKGDPDF

-657 KLGGFGIY
+657 RLGGFGIY

-677 RQDGKNIL
+677 RQDGKNVL
-685 TLVKSFA
+685 TLVKTFG